1 MTVNY
6 QVRLKD
12 HNGSVVAIFVDWKV
26 LTFNHEV
33 NTVSTANF
41 SIDGEDDRIS
51 LFLPDYQL
59 EVWRADK
66 DIGLDWY
73 IEWEGFC
80 RTKSLKY
87 DSDGQA
93 TFTVYASSY
102 LSLLKRR
109 YILYYAGTP
118 FTSKSGI
125 GETVIKSFVSQNCT
139 SIASTAMGRI
149 SNGIIPG
156 FSVEPDYNRGYA
168 WEGERT
174 FKNLL
179 TVVDDIALK
188 TNLYYDV
195 IGYGDA
201 LFQFLTYYEQ
211 RGENRTI
218 DGVSTI
224 TGLNSYGN
232 VPIVF
237 SQEFGNMGSPLLTDD
252 RGNEINMVAVLGQGQ
267 GTDRQVICRSNNDAI
282 AESPWNIIEST
293 KSATSQSTVSALN
306 DVGDAFLEENQPQ
319 KKLDFNVLQL
329 KSLYYGKDY
338 TWGDRI
344 TAAFSGSNFNKL
356 IIGSSITV
364 SAGQIENININFGD
378 V

>member
-12 HNGSVVAIFVDWKV
+12 HNGTVAAIFVDWKV

-33 NTVSTANF
+33 NTVSTANL
-41 SIDGEDDRIS
+41 SINGEDDRIS
-51 LFLPDYQL
+51 LFLPDYQI

-73 IEWEGFC
+73 IEWEGLC
-80 RTKSLKY
+80 RTTTLKY
-87 DSDGQA
+87 DDDGQA
-93 TFTVYASSY
+93 TFTAYASSY

-109 YILYYAGTP
+109 HIMYYAGTT

-125 GETVIKSFVSQNCT
+125 GETVMKSFVIQNCT
-139 SIASTAMGRI
+139 SIASTGLGRI
-149 SNGIIPG
+149 GNGEFPG
-156 FSVEPDYNRGYA
+156 FSVEPDYHRGTT
-168 WEGERT
+168 WEGERS

-188 TNLYYDV
+188 TGIYYDV

-201 LFQFLTYYEQ
+201 LFQFMAYDEQ
-211 RGENRTI
+211 RGENRTT
-218 DGVSTI
+218 DGVSAI

-232 VPIVF
+232 VPVVF
-237 SQEFGNMGSPLLTDD
+237 SQEFGNMGNPLLTKD
-252 RGNEINMVAVLGQGQ
+252 RGNEINRVFVLGQGQ
-267 GTDRQVICRSNNDAI
+267 GTDRQVIFRSNNDAI
-282 AESPWNIIEST
+282 VESPWNLIEST

-306 DVGDAFLEENQPQ
+306 DVGDAVLEENQPQ
-319 KKLDFNVLQL
+319 KKLDFDMLQL

-344 TAAFSGSNFNKL
+344 TASFSGENFNKL
-356 IIGSSITV
+356 IVGANITV
-364 SAGQIENININFGD
+364 SARDMENINIKFGD